1 MTAQAGGI
9 GWWTKLAFQGP
20 IVAEDTEDFQRRRPR
35 QARSRATYDSI
46 LEAAVQVLARDGAAG
61 LTTNRVAERAGVSIG
76 TLYQYFPDK
85 AAIVLAAAQRELA
98 RPDFLAHQK
107 ALVEALVRMVE
118 GLLNGGAQPV
128 SVNRRVRVANPVAP
142 ALAPR
147 IERLVLRCL
156 GVLTP
161 LPVMATVRR

>member
-1 MTAQAGGI
+1 M
-9 GWWTKLAFQGP
+9 
-20 IVAEDTEDFQRRRPR
+20 AEDNVDFQRRRPR

-61 LTTNRVAERAGVSIG
+61 LTTNRVAQRAGVSIG

-98 RPDFLAHQK
+98 KPDFLGQQK
-107 ALVEALVRMVE
+107 ALMEALVRIVE
-118 GLLNGGAQPV
+118 GLLGGRARSVPV
-128 SVNRRVRVANPVAP
+128 GRKVRAAALDTP

-147 IERLVLRCL
+147 IERLALRWL

-161 LPVMATVRR
+161 LPAMTPVRRF